1 MQMTSLK
8 RIYYKETP
16 AQIFSCE
23 ICEIFKYTLNTPV
36 VASDSLINAFAQQMF
51 TLQQNNMVPKTI
63 LKIFS
68 QRKDALEWR
77 LATKIM
83 CSFYF
88 HFYSFVTGMA
98 NTSSNNFISNVLLK
112 NPTERNA

>member
-16 AQIFSCE
+16 AQTFSCE

-36 VASDSLINAFAQQMF
+36 VPSGSLVNAFAQQMF
-51 TLQQNNMVPKTI
+51 TLQQNNMVPKKI
-63 LKIFS
+63 LKNFS

>member
-1 MQMTSLK
+1 MTSLK
-8 RIYYKETP
+8 RIYYKVTP

-23 ICEIFKYTLNTPV
+23 ICEIFKYTLNTPA
-36 VASDSLINAFAQQMF
+36 VASGSLVNAFAQQMF
-51 TLQQNNMVPKTI
+51 TLQQNNMVPKKM
-63 LKIFS
+63 LKNFS

-88 HFYSFVTGMA
+88 HFYSFVTGIA